1 MIRMMNAFLS
11 ESTFRK
17 GVSSYLDV
25 FKYKNTVQ
33 DDLFDQLNQAAVE
46 DKALKDPSITVKDIM
61 DTW

>member
-1 MIRMMNAFLS
+1 MMNGFLS
-11 ESTFRK
+11 EPTFRK

-33 DDLFDQLNQAAVE
+33 DDLFDQLNKAAVE
-46 DKALKDPSITVKDIM
+46 DKSLDSSITVKEIM